1 MRVCVRVED
10 DSGDDSRSLL
20 AWLREEPRV
29 RRYGEPAVADGDGD
43 PVHMGGGVE
52 VLNVVLGAGLSAA
65 QLALSIIM
73 WRASRGRPVRVIIE
87 HDDGQVPVDTDDP
100 DDAETIAA
108 KIESS

>member
-10 DSGDDSRSLL
+10 DSGDDLRSLCG
-20 AWLREEPRV
+20 WLRDEPRV
-29 RRYGEPAVADGDGD
+29 RRYGEPTVADGDGD
-43 PVHMGGGVE
+43 PGHMGAGVE
-52 VLNVVLGAGLSAA
+52 VLNMVLGAGLSAA

-87 HDDGQVPVDTDDP
+87 HDGGQVPVDTDDP
-100 DDAETIAA
+100 ADADTIAA